1 MKLGITPLSPVI
13 GAEIDG
19 VDITKPLNDDA
30 FNAVNQALLDNLVLV
45 FRDQPLDDDALMT
58 LGKRFSSLVIH
69 PFLQSNTDNPEVVA
83 IYREPGDTAIV
94 GEDWHADTTHIATP
108 PMGAV
113 LHAIETPPKG
123 GDTMFANQYIAY
135 ETLSDGMK
143 QLLDGLNAVH
153 DDTHVAGPK
162 SKKNKTRTNKVRD
175 DPDWRPTSSVH
186 PVVRTHPETGRKC
199 LFVNRSYSHRFENMT
214 RAESLPLL
222 SFLLEQGNRPEF
234 TCRVHWEPGT
244 TVIWDNRCMKH
255 IAVNDVTGH
264 RRVMRRVQMT
274 GDKPV

>member
-1 MKLGITPLSPVI
+1 MNIKVTPLSPAI
-13 GAEIDG
+13 GAEVAGI
-19 VDITKPLNDDA
+19 DITKPMSSETFAGLK
-30 FNAVNQALLDNLVLV
+30 QALLDHLIVVIRN
-45 FRDQPLDDDALMT
+45 QPLDDDALMG
-58 LGKRFSSLVIH
+58 LGRQFSDLVIH
-69 PFLQSNTDNPEVVA
+69 PFLQSNTEHPEVVA
-83 IYREPGDTAIV
+83 ILREPTDTTIV
-94 GEDWHADTTHIATP
+94 GEDWHSDTTHIETP

-123 GDTMFANQYIAY
+123 GDTMFANQYLAY
-135 ETLSDGMK
+135 ESLSDGMK
-143 QLLDGLNAVH
+143 DLLVGLNAVH
-153 DDTHVAGPK
+153 DDTRVAGPK
-162 SKKNKTRTNKVRD
+162 SGKNKTRANKVRAD
-175 DPDWRPTSSVH
+175 ADWRPTESIH

-214 RAESLPLL
+214 RAESLPLMN
-222 SFLLEQGNRPEF
+222 FLLEQGNRPEF